1 MPDDC
6 LEVFRL
12 HPARIAQVYLVV
24 ETDPRDDSIAVQ
36 KAEDVLRVR
45 TARVSDVEA
54 KVLISNK
61 TRKLRDRC
69 GLIVVGAFVHD
80 LRASSFR
87 ETDEAQISVF
97 DCGREFGLL
106 VDDER
111 ADVLECLGDT
121 KSGWRMRDTQDN
133 ELLSDIPVP
142 SNASDRVPRPG
153 PCDWPGRVSWAGR
166 PDPAASRGGTDEA
179 VLWAHLGRPHDTV
192 TALGARRRHDAARG
206 AQARARVGR
215 AGVAD
220 PMRRDLPSPAPTT
233 RPVGGVPHLRT
244 GQDGSAW
251 LRRATC
257 AHGAGPG
264 PPRAHGGR
272 PADRRARA
280 IPGARLRRA
289 RRDLSFGPRQPA
301 RTRGD
306 GRPVGGAGL
315 PAGGTGPRHDNAVAE
330 PFFGTSGDETC
341 HPRSFATR
349 KEARLAS
356 AGYVEGYHD
365 RRRPHSTIDYHI
377 PAEEMDALFERMD
390 AMVAREEALPLA
402 A

>member
-111 ADVLECLGDT
+111 ADVLECLGAT

-153 PCDWPGRVSWAGR
+153 PCDR
-166 PDPAASRGGTDEA
+166 
-179 VLWAHLGRPHDTV
+179 LGR
-192 TALGARRRHDAARG
+192 AART
-206 AQARARVGR
+206 V
-215 AGVAD
+215 
-220 PMRRDLPSPAPTT
+220 
-233 RPVGGVPHLRT
+233 
-244 GQDGSAW
+244 
-251 LRRATC
+251 
-257 AHGAGPG
+257 
-264 PPRAHGGR
+264 
-272 PADRRARA
+272 
-280 IPGARLRRA
+280 PGARLRRA
-289 RRDLSFGPRQPA
+289 RRDLSFGPRRPV

-306 GRPVGGAGL
+306 GLAFASGVYLYTACCVVANEFYASGIARMAGQE
-315 PAGGTGPRHDNAVAE
+315 GHAVDRAWV
-330 PFFGTSGDETC
+330 
-341 HPRSFATR
+341 AL
-349 KEARLAS
+349 RLAHFVAAS
-356 AGYVEGYHD
+356 VLSLLVGLERPGPGGEAGRG
-365 RRRPHSTIDYHI
+365 R
-377 PAEEMDALFERMD
+377 MALR
-390 AMVAREEALPLA
+390 AAGCAALA
-402 A
+402 ALMLRGIAEHYSYYSFLPRLQTVTIYLCALCLVGTALERVGSRLDGEASRAAPEWEDG